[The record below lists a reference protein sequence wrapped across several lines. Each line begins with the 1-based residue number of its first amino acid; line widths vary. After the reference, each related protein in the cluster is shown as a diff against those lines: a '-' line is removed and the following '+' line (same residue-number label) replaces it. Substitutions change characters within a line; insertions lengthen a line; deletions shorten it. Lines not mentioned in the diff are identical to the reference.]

1 MPARLSITQA
11 QRDALLALPD
21 TEDAF
26 VRHYELGV
34 KDRAAVK
41 QCRTPETKLAFGLQL
56 CVLRY
61 PGRVLQR
68 AEVVPEGLIA
78 FVADQVKVAPEAIDG
93 FARRLPTRYDQLTT
107 LRRIYGFTDPTD
119 TTKAGLKSWLAPVA
133 LKSID
138 GLSVVTALIEEMR
151 QRRIIIP
158 GVSVVERM
166 AAEAMHAA
174 DQEVARQVSALLT
187 RAQVTAVD
195 ALLADKSNGFQSRF
209 RWLQEPPGKVGGRG
223 FIEIMDRLDAVRAV
237 GFAALD
243 LPAPFA
249 ARLAQMAREGVRFTA
264 QALQQMTPPRRCTVM
279 AATLREIEI
288 GLVDDALTMF
298 ESLIGRAYNNAK
310 SRFEEARANQDD
322 DVKARLI
329 RVANVLDALIAAHTA
344 KADIASAVLAVAPLE
359 TIGAD
364 ARELR
369 RSTRKDRGEILAEL
383 QREYRTFKLIWPR
396 LLNAFKF
403 ESRASMSSLLE
414 AVALLKERGTDTTK
428 SLPATA
434 PKDFIESAWR
444 RYVFGKDGVDQR
456 YYALAVFFAL
466 GSALRSGDVWVTGS
480 KSHRSI
486 ETYLTPPPT
495 APATPARLP
504 TPPVL
509 TAAAYLADRM
519 PLLDAR
525 LLETANRLER
535 GAIQGAELV
544 SHKVKLKK
552 PAAVDDPEVKALMRR
567 AYRLLPNV
575 RLTDLLEDVHSWTGF
590 LDEFRHL
597 QTGKPIEDKRAFLAA
612 LIAEA
617 TNIGLGRMADIC
629 RAASRRTLT
638 TISIW
643 HMREETYRAALA
655 RIVEAQHSEPVA
667 ASFGAGQVS
676 TSDGQHFYLG
686 GEGEAAGE
694 VNAHY
699 GRDAIVKLYTHISD
713 RYAPFHVKVITGT
726 SGEAIHV
733 LDGIVNHDSAI
744 DISAHHTDGGGASD
758 HVFAAMYLLGIKFQ
772 PRMPSLKE
780 RKLYAFEPRSKYG
793 VLTPFIGERLDRRL
807 IENNWDD
814 VQRLV
819 TAIRDRTVAP
829 SLILRKLGNTPRQS
843 GLSLAMREI
852 GRIERTF
859 HGLNWIEEPD
869 LRRGTT
875 EELNKGEARNSLSR
889 AVSLYRQGRFRDR
902 SFERQSHRA
911 AALNLVTACIGLFNS
926 RYIGR
931 CLAELRRQQVKFDE
945 QHIRRLSPLGWDH
958 INLTGDYVW
967 TENPTFDLDG
977 MRRLNL
983 NGRDGSSR

>member
-26 VRHYELGV
+26 VRHYELTV
-34 KDRAAVK
+34 KDRATVK

-68 AEVVPEGLIA
+68 AEVVPEGLVA
-78 FVADQVKVAPEAIDG
+78 FVADQVKVAPEAIVG
-93 FARRLPTRYDQLTT
+93 YARRLPTRYDQLAT
-107 LRRIYGFTDPTD
+107 LRRVYGFTDLTESAKSD
-119 TTKAGLKSWLAPVA
+119 LKSWLAPVA

-138 GLSVVTALIEEMR
+138 GLSVVAALIEEMR
-151 QRRIIIP
+151 RRRIIIP

-174 DQEVARQVSALLT
+174 DQDVVRKVSALFT
-187 RAQVTAVD
+187 PAQIAAVD
-195 ALLADKSNGFQSRF
+195 ALLADKANGLQSRF

-223 FIEIMDRLDAVRAV
+223 LIEIMDRLDAVRAI
-237 GFAALD
+237 GLAGLD
-243 LPAPFA
+243 LPPLFA

-264 QALQQMTPPRRCTVM
+264 QALQQMTAPRRCTVM

-288 GLVDDALTMF
+288 GLVDNALTMF
-298 ESLIGRAYNNAK
+298 EALIGRAYNNAK
-310 SRFEEARANQDD
+310 SRLEEARANQSD

-329 RVANVLDALIAAHTA
+329 RVANVLDALIAAHTCS
-344 KADIASAVLAVAPLE
+344 KDIASAVLAIAPLE

-369 RSTRKDRGEILAEL
+369 LSTRKDKGEVLAEL
-383 QREYRTFKLIWPR
+383 KREYRTFKLIGPR
-396 LLNAFKF
+396 LFNAFKF
-403 ESRASMSSLLE
+403 EGRASVASLLE
-414 AVALLKERGTDTTK
+414 AVALLKERGADTNK
-428 SLPATA
+428 SLPSTA
-434 PKDFIESAWR
+434 PKDFIEGAWR
-444 RYVFGKDGVDQR
+444 RYVFGKDGIDQR
-456 YYALAVFFAL
+456 YYALAVYFAL
-466 GSALRSGDVWVTGS
+466 GSALRSGDVWVTDS
-480 KSHRSI
+480 RSHRSI
-486 ETYLTPPPT
+486 ETYLTPPAT
-495 APATPARLP
+495 AAVALARLP
-504 TPPVL
+504 APTAL

-525 LLETANRLER
+525 LLETAKRLER
-535 GAIQGAELV
+535 GDIEGAELA
-544 SHKVKLKK
+544 SDKVKLKK
-552 PAAVDDPEVKALMRR
+552 PVAEDDPEVKALMRR

-575 RLTDLLEDVHSWTGF
+575 RLTDLLEDVHGWTGF

-597 QTGKPIEDKRAFLAA
+597 QTGKPIEDKRALLAA

-655 RIVEAQHSEPVA
+655 RIVEAQHNEPVA
-667 ASFGAGQVS
+667 ASFGAGHVS

-744 DISAHHTDGGGASD
+744 DIDAHHTDGGGASD

-780 RKLYAFEPRSKYG
+780 RKLFAFEARNKYG
-793 VLTPFIGERLDRRL
+793 VLAPFIGERLNRQL
-807 IENNWDD
+807 IESNWDD
-814 VQRLV
+814 MQRLIV
-819 TAIRDRTVAP
+819 AIRNRTVAP
-829 SLILRKLGNTPRQS
+829 SLILRKLGSTPRQG

-852 GRIERTF
+852 GRIERTL
-859 HGLNWIEEPD
+859 HGINWIDEPD

-926 RYIGR
+926 RYIDR
-931 CLAELRRQQVKFDE
+931 CLIELRRQQVRFDE

-967 TENPTFDLDG
+967 TESPTFDADG
-977 MRRLNL
+977 MRPLNL
-983 NGRDGSSR
+983 NGRADGSP